1 MAQAL
6 GDSDHPLKNQFLVS
20 PDGTLF
26 HYQTSLCVKII
37 PDNQLVSEQLRNKN
51 LLGLY
56 DDCMDSSSDT
66 FEFKSKNDFH
76 SDKFAEKVEK
86 KTANINERT
95 IKENLD
101 VGIVQIVEEDDKE
114 FSPSRERDD
123 MLEEKK
129 DWVDSR
135 TIKGELK

>member
-1 MAQAL
+1 MAYAL
-6 GDSDHPLKNQFLVS
+6 GGSDHPLKNQFLVS

-26 HYQTSLCVKII
+26 HYQTSLCAKII

-56 DDCMDSSSDT
+56 DDCMDSSGDT
-66 FEFKSKNDFH
+66 FEFKSKDDFH
-76 SDKFAEKVEK
+76 SDKFVNNVEK
-86 KTANINERT
+86 QIADINKRT
-95 IKENLD
+95 PKEDLD

-114 FSPSRERDD
+114 FFPSKESVG
-123 MLEEKK
+123 MPEEKK
-129 DWVDSR
+129 DWVNSR

>member
-1 MAQAL
+1 MAYAL

-56 DDCMDSSSDT
+56 DDCMDSLSDI
-66 FEFKSKNDFH
+66 FEFKKQSDFH
-76 SDKFAEKVEK
+76 SDAFGEKVEK
-86 KTANINERT
+86 QTSN
-95 IKENLD
+95 ENLD
-101 VGIVQIVEEDDKE
+101 VGLVQIMKEGNE
-114 FSPSRERDD
+114 FSPRKDRED

-129 DWVDSR
+129 NRVTSR
-135 TIKGELK
+135 TTKKELK

>member
-1 MAQAL
+1 MAYAL

-37 PDNQLVSEQLRNKN
+37 PDNQLVSEQLRSKN

-56 DDCMDSSSDT
+56 GDCMDSSSDT

-76 SDKFAEKVEK
+76 SDKFADNVKNQ
-86 KTANINERT
+86 TADINEKT
-95 IKENLD
+95 LKENLD
-101 VGIVQIVEEDDKE
+101 AGIVQILEEDDQE

-123 MLEEKK
+123 MLEEKEN
-129 DWVDSR
+129 WVDSR

>member
-1 MAQAL
+1 MAYAL

-66 FEFKSKNDFH
+66 FEFKSKNDFN

-101 VGIVQIVEEDDKE
+101 VGIVQIVEKDDKE